1 MRREG
6 MDKARNLLFGMVS
19 LIITDSM
26 EKMNILMTS

>member
-1 MRREG
+1 

-26 EKMNILMTS
+26 EKMNILMTN